1 MVAAPAEYD
10 DHPIPTSRRMTVSR
24 WLPCVCIAIAGCAM
38 PAGPNAF
45 PPSGAPLAVPVT
57 PGLPVTPT
65 HYPPES
71 PPGTDWGRFQGQ
83 LRLELVGGRDA
94 RLVNNFSYTDPR
106 GKVWN
111 APRGS
116 IVNGASIPQFFWSF
130 VGGPWDGAY
139 RQASVVHDVA
149 CETMQASW
157 QDTHRMFYEACRCG
171 GVDERTAKLMYW
183 AVHHF
188 GPRWES
194 RTATTSEVRIV
205 DGRSVTVD
213 VPTTTPQRIAAS
225 VPTAAQWQQA
235 QRYFLSENPPLDAIP
250 DLRFAAQ

>member
-1 MVAAPAEYD
+1 MNRFHCLLCVLSA
-10 DHPIPTSRRMTVSR
+10 VSST
-24 WLPCVCIAIAGCAM
+24 AGCAM
-38 PAGPNAF
+38 STGSNGY
-45 PPSGAPLAVPVT
+45 PPGSAPPLVVPVT
-57 PGLPVTPT
+57 PQLPVTPI
-65 HYPPES
+65 HYPPDV
-71 PPGTDWGRFQGQ
+71 PPGTDWGHFRGQ

-94 RLVNNFSYTDPR
+94 RLVTNFGYIDPH
-106 GKVWN
+106 GKDWS

-116 IVNGASIPQFFWSF
+116 IVNGASIPQMFWSF

-149 CETMQASW
+149 CETMQEPW

-188 GPRWES
+188 GPRWEV
-194 RTATTSEVRIV
+194 RTTIAQEVRVI

-213 VPTTTPQRIAAS
+213 VPTTKPQRIATVA
-225 VPTAAQWQQA
+225 PTAAQWQQA
-235 QRYFLSENPPLDAIP
+235 QRYFQSENPELDAIRGLYFP
-250 DLRFAAQ
+250 AQ